1 MCSNNS
7 CGRQV
12 KGRVFWFQEKKICKN
27 VEAPNNM
34 IYLRNC
40 KLDVNI
46 KYGVRWGAAENEFS
60 RKFYMNHIF
69 SSVEGKS

>member
-1 MCSNNS
+1 MVDKLREEYFGS
-7 CGRQV
+7 R
-12 KGRVFWFQEKKICKN
+12 KKKICKN